1 VPEEAS
7 AFMKAVPDPEAGFP
21 SPDPC

>member
-1 VPEEAS
+1 QNTAA
-7 AFMKAVPDPEAGFP
+7 AFMPALLNPEAGFP